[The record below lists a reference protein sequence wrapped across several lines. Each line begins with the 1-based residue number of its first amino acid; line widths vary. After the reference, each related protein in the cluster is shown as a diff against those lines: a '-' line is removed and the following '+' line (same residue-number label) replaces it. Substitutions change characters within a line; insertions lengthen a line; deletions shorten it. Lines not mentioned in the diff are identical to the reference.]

1 MAFKISARTILH
13 LGSELIS
20 SDAIAFYELIKNAFD
35 AQSKRIKIRVVI
47 RLAHDAVADI
57 VEAAR
62 SGEEGSG
69 ELVDLRSRA
78 MGSLDA
84 AAPELRELRRAVSTA
99 RTVGALVSLVEGA
112 NYIEFVDTGEG
123 MTLFGLNAAFL
134 TIGTR
139 TRLRER
145 DEQRR
150 ALAQANVRPSRPV
163 LGEKGVGRLSAMR
176 LGRRLHVRT
185 TTEGE
190 AYWNLLDIDWGWFSH
205 DSDKLIEDIP
215 VEPRRGQEKE
225 ERKACG
231 TTIRIAAL
239 HAEWSA
245 KKLEEIARK
254 EFSKLTDPFLG
265 KRVYPITLWF
275 NDEIVAI
282 RPLSDVIF
290 GQAHATVEARFEVS
304 PGPRLSTRIDYRR
317 YGKTK
322 TIVEEGAH
330 LGNAAGVSSPGV
342 LQSLGPF
349 EMRMYWFN
357 RRILTAVE
365 GIGNLREVRELVA
378 QWSGG
383 LMIYRDGF
391 RVYPYGGPDDDW
403 LDLDRKAFASSG
415 FKVNRAQIVGKVDIS
430 ALGNPRL
437 TDQTNRE
444 GLRDCPET
452 EAIKSILQHV
462 LRQQFKPF
470 LDLVDDAEK
479 VKERLTFADIEE
491 RVEVQERQLQEN
503 IEALAAKYP
512 VLREEPRIFADLKE
526 TSRGIREVMDQAS
539 LLAQSFEK
547 GRSQLVHLAGLG
559 LMIEIV
565 AHELNRATSNTLA
578 TLAEARGGKGRAT
591 VEELIPPLES
601 QLKTLQK
608 RLRILDPLTT
618 AGRQVKED
626 FDVVDVVR
634 SVVGGHEG
642 QLRRHSIRAVV
653 DVAPRAGGSLWV
665 KMVRGMVVQILENLL
680 SNSIYWLK
688 QQRRYERSFC
698 PVLTVTVDAGNREV
712 RVHDNG
718 PGVAPERRDDVFDA
732 FVTTKPPGEGK
743 GLGLFISREIAMY
756 HGASLSLADRRS
768 PHENRL
774 NTFVF
779 ALGRP

>member
-1 MAFKISARTILH
+1 MAFRITARTILH

-35 AQSKRIKIRVVI
+35 AQSKRVNIRVVV
-47 RLAHDAVADI
+47 RLPHGAAADI

-62 SGEEGSG
+62 SVEEGIPGLVGLRLRAIESLDNAAPGLG
-69 ELVDLRSRA
+69 ELRQA
-78 MGSLDA
+78 I
-84 AAPELRELRRAVSTA
+84 STA
-99 RTVGALVSLVEGA
+99 KTLDALVSLVEGA
-112 NYIEFVDTGEG
+112 NYIEFADTGKG
-123 MTLFGLNAAFL
+123 MSLADLNTAFL

-139 TRLRER
+139 ARLRER

-150 ALAQANVRPSRPV
+150 AFAQRNVRPTRPV

-176 LGRRLHVRT
+176 LGRRLSVRST
-185 TTEGE
+185 MAGE
-190 AYWNLLDIDWGWFSH
+190 AHWNLLDIDWGWFSH
-205 DSDKLIEDIP
+205 DSDKLLEEIP
-215 VEPRRGQEKE
+215 VEPRRGEEKD
-225 ERKACG
+225 ERGVCG
-231 TTIRIAAL
+231 TSIRISGL
-239 HAEWSA
+239 SAEWNS
-245 KKLEEIARK
+245 KKLEGIARK

-265 KRVYPITLWF
+265 KRVYPITLRF

-304 PGPRLSTRIDYRR
+304 HGPRLSTKIEYRR
-317 YGKTK
+317 YGRSK

-330 LGNAAGVSSPGV
+330 LNNIAGASSVSV
-342 LQSLGPF
+342 LRSLGPF
-349 EMRMYWFN
+349 GMQMFWFN

-365 GIGNLREVRELVA
+365 GIGNLRAVRELVG

-403 LDLDRKAFASSG
+403 LDLDRKAFSSSG

-452 EAIKSILQHV
+452 EAIKSLLQHV

-479 VKERLTFADIEE
+479 LKERLTFADIEE
-491 RVEVQERQLQEN
+491 RVEAQERQLQEN

-512 VLREEPRIFADLKE
+512 LLREEPRIFAELKE

-539 LLAQSFEK
+539 VLAQSFEK

-565 AHELNRATSNTLA
+565 AHELNRATGNTLA
-578 TLAEARGGKGRAT
+578 TLAEAKSGKGRAT
-591 VEELIPPLES
+591 IDELIPPLEA

-618 AGRQVKED
+618 AGRQVKEE

-634 SVVGGHEG
+634 SVVRGHEG
-642 QLRRHSIRAVV
+642 QFRRHSIRAVV
-653 DVAPRAGGSLWV
+653 EVVPKEGRSLRV

-688 QQRRYERSFC
+688 QQRRYERSFF
-698 PVLTVTVDAGNREV
+698 PVLTVTVDAEAREV

-718 PGVAPERRDDVFDA
+718 PGVSPERREDVFEA

-756 HGASLSLADRRS
+756 HGASLFLAERRF

-779 ALGRP
+779 ALVRQ